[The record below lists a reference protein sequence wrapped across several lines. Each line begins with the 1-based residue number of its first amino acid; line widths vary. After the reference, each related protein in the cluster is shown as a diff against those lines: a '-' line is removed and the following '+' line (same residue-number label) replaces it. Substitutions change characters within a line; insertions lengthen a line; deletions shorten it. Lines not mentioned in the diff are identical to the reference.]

1 MLPGAAL
8 LVAFAAPSSAQP
20 LPWALVHGGKTVQ
33 RFVDADDNAHA
44 CSIARAA
51 PERRSQPDAWRCRVD
66 LPPAIEHDTRAP
78 ALSGPRVGVTVVQH
92 SRGIHPVH
100 YPPGSPMDGVDRST
114 TLEVHLAAD
123 GSVERVEV
131 TRSSGDPRM
140 DAAATDAARRW
151 VYRPAT
157 VGGRPVP
164 TSVSFPVDFPGVS
177 RTRF

>member
-1 MLPGAAL
+1 M
-8 LVAFAAPSSAQP
+8 QP
-20 LPWALVHGGKTVQ
+20 VSEKFL
-33 RFVDADDNAHA
+33 
-44 CSIARAA
+44 
-51 PERRSQPDAWRCRVD
+51 
-66 LPPAIEHDTRAP
+66 P
-78 ALSGPRVGVTVVQH
+78 ALTTDHGLEIMVSALYNGAVVRPDIAITDCSVHIDAGSDIRRTVTLTLPSPTDFPATESDPYAVYGQQLYVE
-92 SRGIHPVH
+92 RGIR
-100 YPPGSPMDGVDRST
+100 YT
-114 TLEVHLAAD
+114 D